1 MKKLGVSEEFP
12 DYSDVNYWNNR
23 YTKEKGQVSS
33 WLQPYSKLKPHLMK
47 CFSQNYQSEILIV
60 GCGNSSKI

>member
-23 YTKEKGQVSS
+23 YTKEKNEVTT
-33 WLQPYSKLKPHLMK
+33 WLQPYSKIKPLLMK
-47 CFSQNYQSEILIV
+47 YFGKKYSSEILVI
-60 GCGNSSKI
+60 GCGNSC